1 MSKVTTETKALV
13 YDLSPEQQK
22 KFEECVQQLEGLV
35 QANGAE
41 GILALAFVGAKL
53 SED

>member
-1 MSKVTTETKALV
+1 MSKVTTEIKAVV
-13 YDLSPEQQK
+13 YDMPPEQQK

-41 GILALAFVGAKL
+41 GILALAFVGAKI

>member
-1 MSKVTTETKALV
+1 MSKVTTEIKALV

-22 KFEECVQQLEGLV
+22 KFEECVQQIEELV

-41 GILALAFVGAKL
+41 GILALAFVGAKI

>member
-1 MSKVTTETKALV
+1 MSKVTTEIKALV

-41 GILALAFVGAKL
+41 GILALGFVGAKL

>member
-1 MSKVTTETKALV
+1 MSKLTTEIKALV